1 MARDTGSSVGMI
13 NQNARYHADMECASR
28 EFRPNPGADLM
39 TAHAPVAHIY
49 LRLFEPRAFSF
60 AAPMFGAPALLKLP
74 PAPPCALCEARTVPA
89 IMGWT
94 EIFGDVRTLIVCSE
108 CADGAKQ
115 TWSIACTKSW
125 ASHPRGRWLLSDAS
139 GEAGRGPGG
148 LTGSSSI
155 LSVRYASGY
164 DVSRAHSQEP

>member
-1 MARDTGSSVGMI
+1 
-13 NQNARYHADMECASR
+13 
-28 EFRPNPGADLM
+28 M

-89 IMGWT
+89 LMGWT

-108 CADGAKQ
+108 CADGA
-115 TWSIACTKSW
+115 
-125 ASHPRGRWLLSDAS
+125 
-139 GEAGRGPGG
+139 EADLEHRLYEKLG
-148 LTGSSSI
+148 LTPAPA
-155 LSVRYASGY
+155 VA
-164 DVSRAHSQEP
+164 AE